1 MGDHEDPQGDL
12 EKSLELARGIEPKD
26 MYKPRIRPREFVGTV
41 TSFIRDVRAQLLQYG
56 HKVYNAYKK
65 KED

>member
-12 EKSLELARGIEPKD
+12 EKSLELAKGSEPKSV
-26 MYKPRIRPREFVGTV
+26 YRPRTRSREFVGTV